1 MPTKVKGSDKGS
13 LVLLALSTCVWCK
26 KTKKLL
32 EELGVSFE
40 FEDVDLLEGSAREKV
55 LAEFEKWNSGGGF
68 PLLIIDNKKCI
79 KGFNE
84 EEIRKA
90 LK

>member
-1 MPTKVKGSDKGS
+1 MEVQGRDKGD

-26 KTKKLL
+26 KTKNLL
-32 EELGVSFE
+32 KDLGVAYR
-40 FEDVDLLEGSAREKV
+40 FEDVDLLEGAERTKA
-55 LAEFEKWNSGGGF
+55 LKEFEKWNPGGGF
-68 PLLIIDNKKCI
+68 PLLIINNKKCV

-84 EEIRKA
+84 EEIREA

>member
-1 MPTKVKGSDKGS
+1 MSNKVKGLDKGK
-13 LVLLALSTCVWCK
+13 LFLFALSTCVWCK

-32 EELGVSFE
+32 EELGVSYE
-40 FEDVDLLEGSAREKV
+40 FEDVDLLEGPDRDKALK
-55 LAEFEKWNSGGGF
+55 EFDKWNPGGGF
-68 PLLIIDNKKCI
+68 PLLVLNNTKCI
-79 KGFNE
+79 KGFDE